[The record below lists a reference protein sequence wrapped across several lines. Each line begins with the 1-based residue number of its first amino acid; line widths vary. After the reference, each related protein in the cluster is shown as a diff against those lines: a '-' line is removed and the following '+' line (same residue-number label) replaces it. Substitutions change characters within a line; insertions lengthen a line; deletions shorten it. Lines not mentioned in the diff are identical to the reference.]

1 MAELDKLVI
10 EISADDAKFIQSLAT
25 IRNGLQDFGNT
36 GTASAEQ
43 VAKALKAVEKAA
55 LNTNDAVNK
64 KNLVDAYVQLK
75 TELERVKREFKEL
88 TKIVPETN
96 NQQERAATTS
106 RNLSKGLGEVDQSA
120 RRARVALYGANQ
132 IVRDLPFGFI
142 AISNNIPVALDQFQ
156 ALVQETGSSSKA
168 IKALGGALI
177 GAGGLSIAFSVVS
190 SALVGL
196 VQQYGSL
203 ANAINNVFDLVDK
216 ETLARIRLKEA
227 TAQSSAATLG
237 DVSNIR
243 LLIDTMLDSRQGYN
257 ERVNSYNEL
266 KRIAPGVLQD
276 LSQENIFLGESNTL
290 IRNRSEELIKYIVL
304 KGRESA
310 LIKLVQEEEE
320 KGLKATQKLI
330 QQVTGEGR
338 TWVDVLSDISQAAF
352 YQNPIA
358 SLKATSKEIVN
369 ASKQTNVF
377 ATGLDKVRKNILALD
392 GLVTGQVQDDTAKKE
407 QDRLKKL
414 AEEET
419 KRKEAI
425 KDRIDKYEFELKKLQ
440 KILEATSEITNE
452 YGQIKSKIIEVQ
464 AEIEKLKK
472 PKLTLDIADQAKED
486 IAKVKTELKD
496 TQFEAGR
503 VRFTPVFDFDEETQ
517 KQLQKTITDK
527 IKIKGTELPLNIPPE
542 LLEAFK
548 QYNLELA
555 LAKQRTEE
563 LKPIVEAIAGV
574 FENALTG
581 FVDDF
586 VDGFKNGQIAIEDF
600 QESLRQLGK
609 TIIKELA
616 KLAILTTIRAIS
628 ESVAPGSGA
637 ASAGIAKRLLGA
649 AAPANI
655 GTGGLPVGPG
665 GLAIRGNVTFVQRGQ
680 DLVGVLARSNAR
692 INRVG

>member
-25 IRNGLQDFGNT
+25 IRNGLKDFGAT

-43 VAKALKAVEKAA
+43 VAKALKAVEKAV
-55 LNTNDAVNK
+55 LSTNDAAKKQELISLYNK
-64 KNLVDAYVQLK
+64 LNKELVRTK
-75 TELERVKREFKEL
+75 KEFKEL
-88 TKIVPETN
+88 TKIIDEGGGGDN
-96 NQQERAATTS
+96 NLPRL
-106 RNLSKGLGEVDQSA
+106 NKDLKDVDQSA

-142 AISNNIPVALDQFQ
+142 AISNNIPVFLDQFQ
-156 ALVQETGSSSKA
+156 SLVQETGSTSKA
-168 IKALGGALI
+168 IKSLGGALI
-177 GAGGLSIAFSVVS
+177 GAGGLSIAFSVAS
-190 SALVGL
+190 SAIVGL

-310 LIKLVQEEEE
+310 LIKKVQEEEE
-320 KGLKATQKLI
+320 KRLTATQKLI

-338 TWVDVLSDISQAAF
+338 TWVDVLSDISEGAF
-352 YQNPIA
+352 YQNPVA

-377 ATGLDKVRKNILALD
+377 ATGLDKVRKSILALD
-392 GLVTGQVQDDTAKKE
+392 GLVTGQVQDDTAKNE

-419 KRKEAI
+419 KRKDAI
-425 KDRIDKYEFELKKLQ
+425 KDRINEYEFELKQLQ
-440 KILEATSEITNE
+440 KTLNSTSEITKE
-452 YGQIKSKIIEVQ
+452 YGRIKSKIIEVQ

-472 PKLTLDIADQAKED
+472 PKLTLKIADQAKED
-486 IAKVKTELKD
+486 IAEVKTELKN

-503 VRFTPVFDFDEETQ
+503 VRFTPIFDFNEETL
-517 KQLQKTITDK
+517 KQLQKTIPEK
-527 IKIKGTELPLNIPPE
+527 IKIKGAELPLNIPPDLIA
-542 LLEAFK
+542 LLKE
-548 QYNLELA
+548 YNLQLS
-555 LAKQRTEE
+555 LLKLKNEE
-563 LKPIVEAIAGV
+563 LKPVIDAVSNAIQNSFGN
-574 FENALTG
+574 FIDS
-581 FVDDF
+581 FI
-586 VDGFKNGQIAIEDF
+586 DGFGEGQSAIEAF
-600 QESLRQLGK
+600 QESLKELGK
-609 TIIKELA
+609 TILKELA
-616 KLAILTTIRAIS
+616 KLALLAAIRAIS
-628 ESVAPGSGA
+628 ESVAPGSGT

>member
-25 IRNGLQDFGNT
+25 IRNGLKDFGTT
-36 GTASAEQ
+36 GSASADE
-43 VAKALKAVEKAA
+43 VSKALKAVEKAA

-64 KNLVDAYVQLK
+64 KDLVDAYVALN
-75 TELERVKREFKEL
+75 TELQRVKKEFKEL

-106 RNLSKGLGEVDQSA
+106 RNLSKGLGEIDQSA

-142 AISNNIPVALDQFQ
+142 AISNNIPVFLDQFQ
-156 ALVQETGSSSKA
+156 SLVQETGSTSKA
-168 IKALGGALI
+168 IKSLGGALI
-177 GAGGLSIAFSVVS
+177 GAGGLSIAFSVAS
-190 SALVGL
+190 SAIVGL

-310 LIKLVQEEEE
+310 LIKKVQEEEE
-320 KGLKATQKLI
+320 KRLTATQKLI

-338 TWVDVLSDISQAAF
+338 TWVDVLSDISEGAF
-352 YQNPIA
+352 YQNPVA

-377 ATGLDKVRKNILALD
+377 ATGLDKVRKSILALD
-392 GLVTGQVQDDTAKKE
+392 GLVTGQVQDDTAKNE

-419 KRKEAI
+419 KRKDAI
-425 KDRIDKYEFELKKLQ
+425 KDRINEYEFELKQLQ
-440 KILEATSEITNE
+440 KTLNSTSEITKE
-452 YGQIKSKIIEVQ
+452 YGRIKSKIIEVQ

-472 PKLTLDIADQAKED
+472 PKLTLKIADQAKED
-486 IAKVKTELKD
+486 IAEVKTELKN

-503 VRFTPVFDFDEETQ
+503 VRFTPIFDFNEETL
-517 KQLQKTITDK
+517 KQLQKTIPEK
-527 IKIKGTELPLNIPPE
+527 IKIKGAELPLNIPPDLIA
-542 LLEAFK
+542 LLKE
-548 QYNLELA
+548 YNLQLS
-555 LAKQRTEE
+555 LLKLKNEE
-563 LKPIVEAIAGV
+563 LKPVIDAVSNAIQNSFGN
-574 FENALTG
+574 FIDS
-581 FVDDF
+581 FI
-586 VDGFKNGQIAIEDF
+586 DGFGEGQSAIEAF
-600 QESLRQLGK
+600 QESLKELGK
-609 TIIKELA
+609 TILKELA
-616 KLAILTTIRAIS
+616 KLALLAAIRAIS
-628 ESVAPGSGA
+628 ESVAPGSGT

>member
-25 IRNGLQDFGNT
+25 IRNGLKDFGTT
-36 GTASAEQ
+36 GSASADE
-43 VAKALKAVEKAA
+43 VSKALKAVEKAA

-64 KNLVDAYVQLK
+64 KDLVDAYVALN
-75 TELERVKREFKEL
+75 TELQRVKKEFKEL

-106 RNLSKGLGEVDQSA
+106 RNLSKGLGEIDQSA

-142 AISNNIPVALDQFQ
+142 AISNNIPVFLDQFQ
-156 ALVQETGSSSKA
+156 SLVQETGSTSKA
-168 IKALGGALI
+168 IKSLGGALI
-177 GAGGLSIAFSVVS
+177 GAGGLSIAFSVAS
-190 SALVGL
+190 SAIVGL

-310 LIKLVQEEEE
+310 LIKKVQEEEE
-320 KGLKATQKLI
+320 KRLTATQKLI

-338 TWVDVLSDISQAAF
+338 TWVDVLSDISEGAF
-352 YQNPIA
+352 YQNPVA

-377 ATGLDKVRKNILALD
+377 ATGLDKVRKSILALD
-392 GLVTGQVQDDTAKKE
+392 GLVTGQVQDDTAKNE

-419 KRKEAI
+419 KRKDAI
-425 KDRIDKYEFELKKLQ
+425 KDRINEYEFELQKLQ
-440 KILEATSEITNE
+440 KTLNSTSEITKE
-452 YGQIKSKIIEVQ
+452 YGRIKSKIIEVQ

-472 PKLTLDIADQAKED
+472 PKLTLKIADQAKED
-486 IAKVKTELKD
+486 IAEVKTELKN

-503 VRFTPVFDFDEETQ
+503 VRFTPIFDFNEETL
-517 KQLQKTITDK
+517 KQLQKTIPEK
-527 IKIKGTELPLNIPPE
+527 IKIKGAELPLNIPPDLIA
-542 LLEAFK
+542 LLKE
-548 QYNLELA
+548 YNLQLS
-555 LAKQRTEE
+555 LLKLKNEE
-563 LKPIVEAIAGV
+563 LKPVIDAVSNAIQNSFGN
-574 FENALTG
+574 FIDS
-581 FVDDF
+581 FI
-586 VDGFKNGQIAIEDF
+586 DGFGEGQSAIEAVDF
-600 QESLRQLGK
+600 CVHSY
-609 TIIKELA
+609 
-616 KLAILTTIRAIS
+616 
-628 ESVAPGSGA
+628 
-637 ASAGIAKRLLGA
+637 
-649 AAPANI
+649 
-655 GTGGLPVGPG
+655 
-665 GLAIRGNVTFVQRGQ
+665 
-680 DLVGVLARSNAR
+680 
-692 INRVG
+692 

>member
-25 IRNGLQDFGNT
+25 IRNGLKDFGAT

-43 VAKALKAVEKAA
+43 VAKALKAVEKAV
-55 LNTNDAVNK
+55 LSTNDAAKKQELISLYNK
-64 KNLVDAYVQLK
+64 LNKELVRTK
-75 TELERVKREFKEL
+75 KEFKEL
-88 TKIVPETN
+88 TKIIDEGGGGDN
-96 NQQERAATTS
+96 NLPRL
-106 RNLSKGLGEVDQSA
+106 NKDLKDVDQSA

-142 AISNNIPVALDQFQ
+142 AISNNIPVFLDQFQ
-156 ALVQETGSSSKA
+156 SLVQETGSTSKA
-168 IKALGGALI
+168 IKSLGGALI
-177 GAGGLSIAFSVVS
+177 GAGGLSIAFSVAS
-190 SALVGL
+190 SAIVGL

-310 LIKLVQEEEE
+310 LIKKVQEEEE
-320 KGLKATQKLI
+320 KRLTATQKLI

-338 TWVDVLSDISQAAF
+338 TWVDVLSDISEGAF
-352 YQNPIA
+352 YQNPVA

-377 ATGLDKVRKNILALD
+377 ATGLDKVRKSILALD
-392 GLVTGQVQDDTAKKE
+392 GLVTGQVQDDTAKNE

-419 KRKEAI
+419 KRKDAI
-425 KDRIDKYEFELKKLQ
+425 KDRINEYEFELKQLQ
-440 KILEATSEITNE
+440 KTLNSTSEITKE
-452 YGQIKSKIIEVQ
+452 YGRIKSKIIEVQ
-464 AEIEKLKK
+464 AEIEKQKK
-472 PKLTLDIADQAKED
+472 PKLTLKIADQAKED
-486 IAKVKTELKD
+486 IAEVKTELKN

-503 VRFTPVFDFDEETQ
+503 VRFTPIFDFNEETL
-517 KQLQKTITDK
+517 KQLQKTIPEK
-527 IKIKGTELPLNIPPE
+527 IKIKGAELPLNIPPDLIA
-542 LLEAFK
+542 LLKE
-548 QYNLELA
+548 YNLQLS
-555 LAKQRTEE
+555 LLKLKNEE
-563 LKPIVEAIAGV
+563 LKPVIDAVSNAIQNSFGN
-574 FENALTG
+574 FIDS
-581 FVDDF
+581 FI
-586 VDGFKNGQIAIEDF
+586 DGFGEGQSAIEAF
-600 QESLRQLGK
+600 QESLKELGK
-609 TIIKELA
+609 TILKELA
-616 KLAILTTIRAIS
+616 KLALLAAIRAIS
-628 ESVAPGSGA
+628 ESVAPGSGT